1 MGDSAC
7 VIRWTQYPPAKQYDD
22 RIALSGNKTQHEDIL
37 AATHIALRSRFAKWT
52 LCVQN
57 NFLVLR
63 ANKVVDNV
71 GCGGV
76 APRIAEPLPAHET
89 LDDRGRVVNAAI
101 PGSK

>member
-1 MGDSAC
+1 VGDSAC

-37 AATHIALRSRFAKWT
+37 AATQWT